1 MIRVKG
7 ITLAGAFA
15 FISLMALSG
24 HGAGEVLTIL
34 ASNGQSSD
42 NFGLGIDTY
51 ENLPN
56 NEVEKNDKEICFKHG
71 NVRIL
76 YSDIF
81 SDVREAMGYVHSQ
94 GYPIPLLKQKTLENL
109 QKYLAKDKKLPQLLQ
124 RLRDGGKKIFL
135 ATNSEY
141 I

>member
-1 MIRVKG
+1 MQRFHIHNTLYDLPQ
-7 ITLAGAFA
+7 IYTLA
-15 FISLMALSG
+15 
-24 HGAGEVLTIL
+24 VL
-34 ASNGQSSD
+34 
-42 NFGLGIDTY
+42 IDTY
-51 ENLPN
+51 ENLLN
-56 NEVEKNDKEICFKHG
+56 NEVEKNDEEICYKYG
-71 NVRIL
+71 NIVIL

-109 QKYLAKDKKLPQLLQ
+109 QKYLKKDKKLPALLQ

-141 I
+141 L